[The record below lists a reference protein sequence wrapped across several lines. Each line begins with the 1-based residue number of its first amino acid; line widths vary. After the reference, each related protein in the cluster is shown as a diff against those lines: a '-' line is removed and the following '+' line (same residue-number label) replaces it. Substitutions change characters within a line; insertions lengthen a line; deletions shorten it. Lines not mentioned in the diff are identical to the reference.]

1 MNAPGLAQLRFL
13 QHETFHS
20 QSTSSRESTSGV
32 MRSIAILLALA
43 ALVGVGP
50 GTTPR
55 LITPNVHARVVPGV
69 TAASPAEQS
78 AQDHTQARLQADL
91 TAVRAFRP
99 AFPFWQHIFTI
110 PDGRIIFGS
119 AEDGRLLATFP
130 IRGDWARQGV
140 WEDPALARTLAGQRL
155 PARLSLRREQVVRLL
170 EPTAG
175 PVVHN
180 PTRGRFLSPNAERYG
195 NFLSQWGA
203 IYERFGVPA
212 EIGLAQAIIESGLN
226 GRVRTTSMPS

>member
-1 MNAPGLAQLRFL
+1 
-13 QHETFHS
+13 
-20 QSTSSRESTSGV
+20 

-119 AEDGRLLATFP
+119 AEDGRLLTTFP
-130 IRGDWARQGV
+130 IRGDWARRDTYGRT
-140 WEDPALARTLAGQRL
+140 ARGYTAGRFRGHDWVYTEL
-155 PARLSLRREQVVRLL
+155 EYRADLTRSDLLGAVAFANASRLSD
-170 EPTAG
+170 
-175 PVVHN
+175 
-180 PTRGRFLSPNAERYG
+180 AEISGSDR
-195 NFLSQWGA
+195 W
-203 IYERFGVPA
+203 VPA
-212 EIGLAQAIIESGLN
+212 GGAGLRIKLDKDRRSNIAIDVAWGREGSRGLFLAFN
-226 GRVRTTSMPS
+226 EAF